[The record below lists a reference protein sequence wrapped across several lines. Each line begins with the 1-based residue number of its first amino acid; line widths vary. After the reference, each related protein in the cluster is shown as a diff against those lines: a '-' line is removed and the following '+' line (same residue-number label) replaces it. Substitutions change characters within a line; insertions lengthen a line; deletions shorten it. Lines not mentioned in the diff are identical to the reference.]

1 MFSPR
6 FSFSL
11 FTLHSELVW
20 TATSCTPFLTSHK
33 AGPIMPFQFIEK
45 HIADYH
51 TLGYTIFQ
59 DIIPTSLLTDL
70 RRVADKAR
78 EIARKVTGP
87 QAQRLQ
93 PIAKYDLDQQ
103 PFKNYGE
110 LPELNDAIHQVLTPH
125 HYHNDLD
132 RTGILL
138 EPAEYPWCTDW
149 HRDWRDH
156 MPQEVFESEFR
167 EEWQWQSFHI
177 DYQNQ
182 INCALYED
190 PSTWIVPGSHYR
202 QRNLPGEIAAK
213 NAYDRDKFRN
223 QKPISSEQQE
233 RDCLNYTR
241 NMPGAVQLRLNAGD
255 FALYRASAWHIG
267 NYVPYRKRA
276 TIHDFCGTPEY
287 SQHINE
293 RVARKETAIKRLES
307 AT

>member
-1 MFSPR
+1 MS
-6 FSFSL
+6 
-11 FTLHSELVW
+11 
-20 TATSCTPFLTSHK
+20 
-33 AGPIMPFQFIEK
+33 FQFTEK

-51 TLGYTIFQ
+51 TLGYTIFH
-59 DIIPTSLLTDL
+59 DIIPTTLLTDL

-103 PFKNYGE
+103 PFKDYGE
-110 LPELNDAIHQVLTPH
+110 LPELNDAIHRVLTPH
-125 HYHNDLD
+125 HYHADLD

-156 MPQEVFESEFR
+156 MPREVFESEFR
-167 EEWQWQSFHI
+167 EEWQWQSYHI

-190 PSTWIVPGSHYR
+190 PATWIVPGSHYR

-213 NAYDRDKFRN
+213 NAYDREKFRN
-223 QKPISSEQQE
+223 QRPVSNEQQE
-233 RDCLNYTR
+233 RDCLDYTR

-255 FALYRASAWHIG
+255 FALYRSSAWHLG

-293 RVARKETAIKRLES
+293 RVERKETAIKRLAS